1 MPAMEEEI
9 LGYEDSGAER
19 LAMGGVAAMALSG
32 KAIRLEE
39 FTKSKVRS

>member
-1 MPAMEEEI
+1 MPAIDEEI
-9 LGYEDSGAER
+9 HVQEGSEAECLLR
-19 LAMGGVAAMALSG
+19 GGVAAMALSG